1 MEVKE
6 FMDVKGRRAMVV
18 LMTADV
24 TGEVAPGLSG
34 SRKLQGP
41 VLIDVD
47 TGRILSADLNG
58 MIEMSGAQQNEGMQ
72 MSMQSR
78 GNVSIKIESS
88 IPQGGAPAPIAG
100 PMGGGGIA
108 GGNPPPAGGG
118 GNPLGGG
125 GNPLGGG
132 GGAAP
137 APASLA
143 GTYQDDQIKFE
154 LRDHPAGY
162 SATITMGDQRFPA
175 NATMQ
180 GGALVGTFESG
191 NERFD
196 FTARVTGDAMEFV
209 TGNTTYN
216 LKRKKNPLAR

>member
-1 MEVKE
+1 VE
-6 FMDVKGRRAMVV
+6 
-18 LMTADV
+18 
-24 TGEVAPGLSG
+24 
-34 SRKLQGP
+34 
-41 VLIDVD
+41 

-78 GNVSIKIESS
+78 GNVAIKIESS
-88 IPQGGAPAPIAG
+88 IPQGGAPGGMGGPPGG

-137 APASLA
+137 APASMA
-143 GTYQDDQIKFE
+143 GTYQDDQIKLDLTE
-154 LRDHPAGY
+154 MAGQY
-162 SATITMGDQRFPA
+162 GGTITMGDQRFPVTGA
-175 NATMQ
+175 MQ
-180 GGALVGTFESG
+180 NGALVGRFESG
-191 NERFD
+191 GQSFD
-196 FTARVTGDAMEFV
+196 FTARVSGDAMQFV

-216 LKRKKNPLAR
+216 LKKATAKKNPLAR